1 MNTEK
6 FRSEDVA
13 VLLIGHQVGT
23 MGWVKSISF
32 EEMRLNTILLA
43 KTAKVLQ
50 IPTVL
55 TSCMEDRAQGPLLPE
70 LQEIFPQEFAARIQR
85 AGVIDAM
92 EDVNFSNVVKKT
104 GKKKF
109 IVAGVTNDELHLR
122 A

>member
-55 TSCMEDRAQGPLLPE
+55 TSSMEDRAQGPLLPE